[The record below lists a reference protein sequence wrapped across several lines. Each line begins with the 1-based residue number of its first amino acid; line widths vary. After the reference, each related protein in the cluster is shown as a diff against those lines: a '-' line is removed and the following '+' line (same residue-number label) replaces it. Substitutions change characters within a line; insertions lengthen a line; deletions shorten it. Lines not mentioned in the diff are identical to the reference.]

1 MNFTGIIDGVNFSEL
16 EAEKYWTPPKTKTP
30 KECKE
35 MAKNFIFSGDYLGAV
50 KKDGAYY
57 RFIKD
62 ENGEMHLQGRSRSVN
77 GNFLDKID
85 HVPHLNPFFEWLPNG
100 TCLLGEIYFP
110 DWEGSHNVTTIMGC
124 LTEKAIQRQNDINGK
139 GKLDYYVFDIWA
151 YAGKSLLKTS
161 FIQRVECLKEISE
174 LKRKKALV
182 ETSFSYIEFAE
193 YFSGKEL
200 WETLQTTLANGGEG
214 VVITKFDSIPAPGK
228 RTARKTLKIKKE
240 IAETLDVFVMGA
252 NPPTKEYSGKYLEE
266 WKYWYNEKTGEKLEG
281 IYFSEYMTRG
291 TIIPVTKNFF
301 YNWAGSL
308 KLGVMKNDKPYQ
320 VGNLSG
326 LTEEILSGWTKYIGK
341 VMEITCMEVY
351 QDENGDGGFRHP
363 KFVQWR
369 NDLTT
374 ADATYE
380 KIYGK

>member
-1 MNFTGIIDGVNFSEL
+1 MNFTGIIDGTNFSEL
-16 EAEKYWTPPKTKTP
+16 EAEKYWTPPKTKSP

-35 MAKNFIFSGDYLGAV
+35 MAKNFIFSGDYLGAI

-62 ENGEMHLQGRSRSVN
+62 EKGEMHLQGRSRSVN

-85 HVPHLNPFFEWLPNG
+85 HVPHLNPFFKWLPNG

-124 LTEKAIQRQNDINGK
+124 LTDKAIQRQNDPSGR
-139 GKLDYYVFDIWA
+139 GKLYYYIFDIWA
-151 YAGKSLLKTS
+151 YGGKSLLKS
-161 FIQRVECLKEISE
+161 PFNQRVALLKEIES
-174 LKRKKALV
+174 LKREQGKTDK
-182 ETSFSYIEFAE
+182 SFMYVKFAQ
-193 YFSGKEL
+193 YFSGKVL

-214 VVITKFDSIPAPGK
+214 VVITKSNSIPAPGK

-240 IAETLDVFVMGA
+240 IAETIDVFVMGA

-281 IYFSEYMTRG
+281 AYFSQYITQG
-291 TIIPVTKNFF
+291 IIIPVTKNFF
-301 YNWAGSL
+301 FGWAGSL
-308 KLGVMKNDKPYQ
+308 KLGVIKNGNPCQ

-326 LTEEILSGWTKYIGK
+326 LTEEILSEWTKYVGK

-369 NDLTT
+369 NDLTV